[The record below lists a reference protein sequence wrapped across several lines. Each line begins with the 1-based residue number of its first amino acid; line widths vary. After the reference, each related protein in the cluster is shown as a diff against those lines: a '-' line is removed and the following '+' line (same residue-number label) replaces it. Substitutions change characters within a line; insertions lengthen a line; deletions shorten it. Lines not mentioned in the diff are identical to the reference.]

1 MIQPLLH
8 QEFESGFLPVED
20 SVTAMLCSLPHGP
33 HPPPPPSRAHPARW
47 VRQRAGV
54 AGDAAGGVFSSQAQ
68 LLKIYGQDK
77 PKDIGHQ
84 LRRQHA

>member
-47 VRQRAGV
+47 VRPRAGV
-54 AGDAAGGVFSSQAQ
+54 AGDAAGGGWVVIDAAGLIAFNSP
-68 LLKIYGQDK
+68 LN
-77 PKDIGHQ
+77 
-84 LRRQHA
+84 

>member
-33 HPPPPPSRAHPARW
+33 HPPPPPPRAHQARW

-54 AGDAAGGVFSSQAQ
+54 AGDAEGGGLVVIDAHVLIAFNTS
-68 LLKIYGQDK
+68 LN
-77 PKDIGHQ
+77 
-84 LRRQHA
+84 